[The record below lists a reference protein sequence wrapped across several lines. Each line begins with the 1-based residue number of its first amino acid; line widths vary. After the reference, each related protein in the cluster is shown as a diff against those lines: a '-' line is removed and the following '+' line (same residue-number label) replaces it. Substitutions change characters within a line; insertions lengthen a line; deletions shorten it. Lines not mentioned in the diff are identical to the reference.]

1 MSVLTRVPGFVRR
14 FGELARLGRRDI
26 GVPLRGHI
34 DGYVMQN
41 GPVDTDNDIRFHKGQ
56 CSDSTN
62 KVIMI
67 STSNVV
73 KQIDAPWAGGND
85 AGGFPTGITLT
96 ASTWYHTF
104 VLGTVNGRSVDM
116 GFDSAITAS
125 NLLTSA
131 SGYDVFR
138 RVGSVKVGGATTILG
153 FTQLENE
160 FIWDTPVLDISLL
173 NTLGSTARLDEIST
187 PPDVKTNAILN
198 VFTNDAATPYTVY
211 ISNPG
216 TTDVDVVASG
226 VPGGNA
232 GGANTFNNTQVMVRT
247 NNNSRIRSRANT
259 TIDQYAVNTV
269 GWIDPRGVNVT

>member
-14 FGELARLGRRDI
+14 FGEVARLSKRDI
-26 GVPLRGHI
+26 GVPLRGHL

-41 GPVDTDNDIRFHKGQ
+41 GPVDTDNDIRFHSGQ

-62 KVIMI
+62 KVIMT

-73 KQIDAPWAGGND
+73 KQIDAPWAAGND

-104 VLGTVNGRSVDM
+104 VLGAGNRRDVDM

-153 FTQLENE
+153 FTQIGNRFL
-160 FIWDTPVLDISLL
+160 WDTPILDISLI

-187 PPDVKTNAILN
+187 PPDVKADAILN
-198 VFTNDAATPYTVY
+198 VFTNDAAVPYAVY

-232 GGANTFNNTQVMVRT
+232 GGANSFDTTQVIVST
-247 NNNSRIRSRANT
+247 NNNSRIRSRANA
-259 TIDQYAVNTV
+259 TIDQYHVNTV
-269 GWIDPRGVNVT
+269 GWIDPRGVSST